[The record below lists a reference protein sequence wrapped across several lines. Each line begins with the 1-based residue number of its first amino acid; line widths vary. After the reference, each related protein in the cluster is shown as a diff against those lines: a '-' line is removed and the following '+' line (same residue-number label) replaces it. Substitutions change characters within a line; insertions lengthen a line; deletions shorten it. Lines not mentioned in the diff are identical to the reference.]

1 MVCVVEAQIK
11 YGLGQYLGLALVY
24 GEKGMKG
31 LDPRKFTVSSNGTVE
46 LTDYGLQCAMETY
59 FSKHA
64 PAPDETLDKSKPA
77 MTAEVDGLIERVR
90 KRASSRRH
98 LALCKQADE
107 LDETADAL
115 SRLQR
120 ELQEQQRLVEG
131 LRKDAER
138 YRWLREQQHND
149 DVDLKFMDYNE
160 DGPANVWYS
169 VWGDALD
176 YAVDQEMEEK

>member
-1 MVCVVEAQIK
+1 
-11 YGLGQYLGLALVY
+11 
-24 GEKGMKG
+24 
-31 LDPRKFTVSSNGTVE
+31 
-46 LTDYGLQCAMETY
+46 
-59 FSKHA
+59 
-64 PAPDETLDKSKPA
+64 